1 MISLISLRRF
11 NEERKALYIFKN
23 DNIIIIKG
31 TDKSFG
37 VVVWNREDYLKEE
50 HKQLSN
56 KEVYEKVADDPSTL
70 ESTIFTAL
78 NKIRAKSDLSTK
90 NS

>member
-1 MISLISLRRF
+1 M
-11 NEERKALYIFKN
+11 YIFKN